1 MADEAKI
8 KEINKVIQSYF
19 ENNASETIVPVKK
32 MMPEFIK
39 AGIFSKDIKH
49 GKPIRDILRELD
61 KNDAL
66 QQIPYVH
73 VDKSEETTGW
83 YFVPSSEIKTEISFK
98 NEVILSKR
106 DLAKQ
111 ARSESDN
118 AYILNLCDTVLGKK
132 AVRQKRFDFLLGDF
146 HKDGKTRTKLPVDAY
161 YKAQN
166 LVIEQ
171 VDAIQPVIIEKRN
184 KKTVSGV
191 GRAEQNKIYEKRKT
205 SVLKRNKIK
214 VISISFS
221 DFKCDETNKIIRN
234 LDSDLE
240 IVKAKL
246 KDFIQ

>member
-1 MADEAKI
+1 MAEEAKI
-8 KEINKVIQSYF
+8 NQINKVIQSYF

-32 MMPEFIK
+32 LMPEFIK
-39 AGIFSKDIKH
+39 AGIFTKDLKH

-73 VDKSEETTGW
+73 VDKNEQVTAW
-83 YFVPSSEIKTEISFK
+83 YFVPSTDTKKGTSLKSEVVK
-98 NEVILSKR
+98 SKR
-106 DLAKQ
+106 EQAKQ
-111 ARSESDN
+111 AHSESDN
-118 AYILNLCDTVLGKK
+118 AYILNLCDSVLGKK

-161 YKAQN
+161 YKAYN

-171 VDAIQPVIIEKRN
+171 LDAIQPIIVEKRN

-205 SVLKRNKIK
+205 SVLKRNKIT
-214 VISISFS
+214 VISISYS
-221 DFKCDETNKIIRN
+221 DFKCDENKTIIRN
-234 LDSDLE
+234 LESDLE
-240 IVKAKL
+240 IVKVKL
-246 KDFIQ
+246 KEFVK

>member
-1 MADEAKI
+1 MAEEAKI
-8 KEINKVIQSYF
+8 TQINKVIQSYF

-32 MMPEFIK
+32 LMPEFIK
-39 AGIFSKDIKH
+39 AGIFTKDLKH

-73 VDKSEETTGW
+73 VDKNDQVTSW
-83 YFVPSSEIKTEISFK
+83 FFVPLTDTKKEVSLKSE
-98 NEVILSKR
+98 VVLSKR
-106 DLAKQ
+106 EQAKQ
-111 ARSESDN
+111 AHSESDN

-161 YKAQN
+161 YKTQN

-171 VDAIQPVIIEKRN
+171 IDAIQPVIIEKRN

-214 VISISFS
+214 VISISYS
-221 DFKCDETNKIIRN
+221 EFKCDENKAIIRN
-234 LDSDLE
+234 LESDLD
-240 IVKAKL
+240 IVKMKL
-246 KDFIQ
+246 KEFLQ